1 MDIDTG
7 EIGTATIID
16 KVNEIKEQDKKIGR
30 KKRAYVFMPKGNKF
44 NQARSFSCDT
54 CNASFVNNANLIR
67 HHQVHSDERPF
78 GCVYCDKVILNI
90 IEQKKSLAFKS
101 RFLI

>member
-1 MDIDTG
+1 
-7 EIGTATIID
+7 
-16 KVNEIKEQDKKIGR
+16 
-30 KKRAYVFMPKGNKF
+30 MPKGNKF

-78 GCVYCDKVILNI
+78 DCVYCDKVRLDI
-90 IEQKKSLAFKS
+90 IEQKKSMAFKS
-101 RFLI
+101 RFLFEYIKTISINRVFIAIC